1 MGRGRAVPA
10 ESLIRTLHPSCFE
23 VSCEHNGKF
32 TLTPQPA
39 VCTLSR
45 LVFTGTWSHKGALIF
60 MTQLRCL
67 SLVFAT
73 VIGVPATTCVIY
85 AEEPSRVLWQIGQK
99 DKDNSELA
107 LSPADYSKF
116 HTDAFFVIGQ
126 SVPKQD
132 WPYVQPGPTDNWAG
146 SRPHTFIILFGVAAQ
161 SSNGTCR
168 LTLDLLD
175 TQSTVPPPLEICV
188 NGSVF
193 ERRMPPGAG
202 DASIFGQPDKGKHHT
217 CVVEFPAS
225 LLAGGNNRIAVTTTG
240 GAWILYDAVTLEVPR
255 GIDSAPVEGLLEMQ
269 QAEAIPAQAN
279 RNGVNSL
286 RIVASV
292 LRAGPPVRAAFTLDG
307 QPVDTVEVKAGI
319 QSVELFVPAVDRV
332 RNATLAMAVDGQE
345 RGRKGITLTPG
356 VREVIVVSKTHFDIG
371 YTDLASKVVERYRT
385 TMADQALKLV
395 EESRNLPPDRQFSWT
410 LAGWPMAQILFPGQ
424 TAERRERFLAAMR
437 QGRLVPQAM
446 AFTTHT
452 ESLDLEDLT
461 RGLQYS
467 VQMAKLAGQPLPTA
481 AKMTDVTAH
490 ASATATVLA
499 RGGVKFFHLGSN
511 EGCSH
516 PDVPPVYW
524 WEGPDGSRVLT
535 VLSAA
540 YGTDLRPPRDWPY
553 KTWLCMWMTGDN
565 HGPPNGEEVER
576 LFSRAE
582 KELPGVRVRFGQMS
596 DFADAILRENPEL
609 PVVRADMP
617 DTWIHGIDSMPVETQ
632 LAHTVRPRIAALESL
647 DTLLGAWG
655 VRPPRAGDAVREA
668 YENTLLFGE
677 HTWGPDVPRYAGFNY
692 GEQWRKRLA
701 AGEYRFLLEG
711 FDQKRAYAHRA
722 AQLVEPA
729 IAESAASLAQAVNV
743 QGRRIV
749 VFNPLPWQR
758 DDAIDVAWTGTADG
772 VRDAGSQEILPAAVR
787 DGRLQFV
794 AKSLPSLGYKTF
806 TVVSSPESAAE
817 REVDSNNSKAK
828 QQTAAAN
835 PQSQQIENEY
845 FRVILDPGRCGL
857 RSIVDKRTG
866 RELINTDSPYALG
879 QYLYERFDA
888 DQNAE
893 FTHAYVKSPTSGEM
907 VSHGKP
913 NLPPAKEQPR
923 RSAAAADATLEIRQS
938 ATSVTAVMSAKPR
951 GIIPDGTTLRVTLN
965 AGTPWLDLEW
975 SIANKTPDPWPEAGW
990 LCFPVRADDPSF
1002 HLARLGCVVDPAK
1015 DLVPGSNHEV
1025 FCLNGGLLVTGS
1037 DGNSTGICP
1046 IDAQLVSLEHRGLWR
1061 YSRDFV
1067 AHKPDVFVMLF
1078 NNLYSTNFAQWID
1091 GTWSSRVRLWVPGK
1105 GESKKESLI
1114 GASWEA
1120 RTACLAAVSDAPS
1133 GKLPPSSAGLVISK
1147 KSDSSSP
1154 QRGPLVTAFGAN
1166 PYGKGTLLRL
1176 WEQTGDSGK
1185 YRIQLPAGM
1194 KASRAQPCDLRGQPL
1209 GDPLVVSDQ
1218 GTFEVTIEPLAPLS
1232 VVLTD

>member
-1 MGRGRAVPA
+1 
-10 ESLIRTLHPSCFE
+10 
-23 VSCEHNGKF
+23 
-32 TLTPQPA
+32 
-39 VCTLSR
+39 
-45 LVFTGTWSHKGALIF
+45 
-60 MTQLRCL
+60 MTQYRFL
-67 SLVFAT
+67 SLFFAAMLT
-73 VIGVPATTCVIY
+73 GLATTCALC

-99 DKDNSELA
+99 DNNNAEFA

-116 HTDAFFVIGQ
+116 QADAFFIVGQ
-126 SVPKQD
+126 SASKQD

-146 SRPHTFIILFGVAAQ
+146 SRPHTFLILFGVAAP
-161 SSNGTCR
+161 SSSGTCR

-175 TQSTVPPPLEICV
+175 TQSTVPPPLEIRV
-188 NGSVF
+188 NDSVF

-202 DASIFGQPDKGKHHT
+202 DASIFGQPDKGKRHA

-225 LLAGGNNRIAVTTTG
+225 LLAKGNNRIAITTMG
-240 GAWILYDAVTLEVPR
+240 GAWILYDAINLEVPR
-255 GIDSAPVEGLLEMQ
+255 GIESTPVEGLLELQ
-269 QAEAIPAQAN
+269 QAEAIPAQVT
-279 RNGVNSL
+279 RNGVSSL

-292 LRAGPPVRAAFTLDG
+292 LRAGSPVRAAFTLDG
-307 QPVDTVEVKAGI
+307 QLLETVDLKAGI

-332 RNATLAMAVDGQE
+332 KRATLAMTVDGQE
-345 RGRKGITLTPG
+345 RGRKEITLTPG

-371 YTDLASKVVERYRT
+371 YTDLASKVVDRYRT

-395 EESRNLPPDRQFSWT
+395 DESRNLPPDRQFSWT
-410 LAGWPMAQILFPGQ
+410 LAGWPMAQILWPGQ
-424 TAERRERFLAAMR
+424 TPERRERFLTAMR

-452 ESLDLEDLT
+452 ESLDLEDLA

-467 VQMAKLAGQPLPTA
+467 VQMARLAGQPLPTA

-516 PDVPPVYW
+516 PDVPPMYW

-565 HGPPNGEEVER
+565 HGPPNAEEVER
-576 LFSRAE
+576 LFARAE

-609 PVVRADMP
+609 PVVRGDMP

-647 DTLLGAWG
+647 DTLLGAWN
-655 VRPPRAGDAVREA
+655 VRSPRAGDAVRDA

-701 AGEYRFLLEG
+701 SGEYRFLLEG

-722 AQLVEPA
+722 AELVEPA
-729 IAESAASLAQAVNV
+729 IAEAAAALAQSVNV
-743 QGRRIV
+743 QGRRVV

-758 DDAIDVAWTGTADG
+758 DDAIDVAWTGAADG
-772 VRDAGSQEILPAAVR
+772 VRDETNHEIIRATAR
-787 DGRLQFV
+787 EGRLQFV

-806 TVVSSPESAAE
+806 TVVVPPASSND
-817 REVDSNNSKAK
+817 REQDSKKAK
-828 QQTAAAN
+828 ATSNTVASD
-835 PQSQQIENEY
+835 PQLKQIENEF
-845 FRVILDPGRCGL
+845 FRVTLDPSRCGL

-866 RELINTDSPYALG
+866 RELVNTDSPFALG

-893 FTHAYVKSPTSGEM
+893 FTRAYVLSPNSGEM
-907 VSHGKP
+907 ISHGKP
-913 NLPPAKEQPR
+913 NLPSAKEQPR
-923 RSAAAADATLEIRQS
+923 RSATAADATLEIHQS
-938 ATSVTAVMSAKPR
+938 ATSVTAVMSAKPQD
-951 GIIPDGTTLRVTLN
+951 ILPDGTTLRVTLH

-990 LCFPVRADDPSF
+990 LCFPMRADDPSF
-1002 HLARLGCVVDPAK
+1002 QLARLGTVVDPAK

-1025 FCLNGGLLVTGS
+1025 FCLNGGLLVNGA

-1046 IDAQLVSLEHRGLWR
+1046 IDAQLVSLERRGLWR
-1061 YSRDFV
+1061 YSRDFA

-1091 GTWSSRVRLWVPGK
+1091 GTWSSRVRLWVPDK
-1105 GESKKESLI
+1105 DRSKKESLI
-1114 GASWEA
+1114 TASWEA
-1120 RTACLAAVSDAPS
+1120 RTACLAAVSDAPP

-1147 KSDSSSP
+1147 NAAGNAT
-1154 QRGPLVTAFGAN
+1154 QRGPLVTAFGTN
-1166 PYGKGTLLRL
+1166 PYGKGTLLRF

-1185 YRIQLPAGM
+1185 FTVKLPAGM
-1194 KASRAQPCDLRGQPL
+1194 KVRHAQPCDLRGQPI
-1209 GDPLVVSDQ
+1209 GDPLPVTEQ
-1218 GTFEVTIEPLAPLS
+1218 GTFEVNIEPMAPLS
-1232 VVLTD
+1232 VVLMDSSDN